1 MQIFHCFLLY
11 FNREYFDQ
19 YNFCFAV
26 NFFCFYTGN
35 TCFARMD
42 VDAVVYYFIWLSM
55 KLLNMTS
62 SEKHSQIRSLICQ
75 SLLPSVPWEFL
86 QVLEKKKN
94 SVTHSLFTMQSSLF
108 SLNLSLFPLFVLG
121 KHFIFI
127 LHLAFSQY
135 ESFAESVVGFNF
147 IIGFWFSYNVSYVI
161 FLDFFVSSDLY
172 LHVSILLPLRN
183 HNDLSPF
190 HHYLP
195 LSFLNLFMIF
205 KHIICSRMLFLM
217 SSR

>member
-1 MQIFHCFLLY
+1 MLVFVTICSLGIS
-11 FNREYFDQ
+11 
-19 YNFCFAV
+19 
-26 NFFCFYTGN
+26 TG
-35 TCFARMD
+35 FG
-42 VDAVVYYFIWLSM
+42 
-55 KLLNMTS
+55 K
-62 SEKHSQIRSLICQ
+62 
-75 SLLPSVPWEFL
+75 
-86 QVLEKKKN
+86 KKKN

-217 SSR
+217 SSRWCSYSSCSCRPHRLHTASSTQRGRTYAGAMLLRGVPSVSVDTDWTSLSHP

>member
-1 MQIFHCFLLY
+1 MLVFVTICSLGIS
-11 FNREYFDQ
+11 
-19 YNFCFAV
+19 
-26 NFFCFYTGN
+26 TG
-35 TCFARMD
+35 FG
-42 VDAVVYYFIWLSM
+42 
-55 KLLNMTS
+55 
-62 SEKHSQIRSLICQ
+62 
-75 SLLPSVPWEFL
+75 
-86 QVLEKKKN
+86 KKKN
-94 SVTHSLFTMQSSLF
+94 SVTQSLFTMQSSLF

-161 FLDFFVSSDLY
+161 FLDFFVSSDLS
-172 LHVSILLPLRN
+172 LHISVLLLLRN